1 MLVRSHNK
9 NNLIIFW
16 DEFKSVPP
24 LAIFYIITIVTLA
37 SLSLLLV
44 VVAVGAPTAAAA
56 KTSSSKNLDISS
68 SDEIH
73 NMAITHGANSGGRG
87 HQDSDIA
94 TESGDIVTQSSENA
108 VTQSGND
115 SHISQRTVNTL
126 PLPSGVG
133 ATIPGIKDTTLL
145 NTLLSSSSSI
155 TNANSAAAG
164 SSSPLGN
171 TKCIISVLK
180 GGASNVTIKENLII
194 GTDCDDTIRGD
205 GGNNI
210 IFTLA
215 GNDEANGGN
224 GNDIIYAGSGEDR
237 LYGAKGNDVL
247 VGGLGTNLLDG
258 GPGDD
263 MILGGP
269 GNDLL
274 IGGPGDDVITAG
286 AGTSIMYGGPNADK
300 FDCGSSIASSSS
312 AIVMDYNPNEGD
324 TITGKCKLVNTVGDA
339 QNANNNNSN
348 NIPNINLPDTGDI
361 TEDNSNVLSSGAA
374 AVLGSGGG

>member
-1 MLVRSHNK
+1 M
-9 NNLIIFW
+9 NLRA
-16 DEFKSVPP
+16 SPP
-24 LAIFYIITIVTLA
+24 LATFYIITIITLA
-37 SLSLLLV
+37 SSLLLV
-44 VVAVGAPTAAAA
+44 LVAVGAPTAAAA
-56 KTSSSKNLDISS
+56 KSVSSKNLDISS

-87 HQDSDIA
+87 HQGFDIA
-94 TESGDIVTQSSENA
+94 TESGDIVNQSSENA

-126 PLPSGVG
+126 PLPSGVAG
-133 ATIPGIKDTTLL
+133 VGVATLGIKDTTLL

-155 TNANSAAAG
+155 TNANSAAE

-171 TKCIISVLK
+171 TKCIVSVLK

-194 GTDCDDTIRGD
+194 GTDCDDMILGD

-237 LYGAKGNDVL
+237 MYGAKGNDVL

-300 FDCGSSIASSSS
+300 FDCGSTIASSSA

-348 NIPNINLPDTGDI
+348 NIPNINLPNTGDT

-374 AVLGSGGG
+374 AVLGGGGGGR

>member
-1 MLVRSHNK
+1 M
-9 NNLIIFW
+9 NLRA
-16 DEFKSVPP
+16 SPP
-24 LAIFYIITIVTLA
+24 LATFYIITIITLV
-37 SLSLLLV
+37 SSSLLLV

-56 KTSSSKNLDISS
+56 KSVSSKNLDISS

-94 TESGDIVTQSSENA
+94 TESGGAVTRSSENA

-126 PLPSGVG
+126 PLPSGVAGVG
-133 ATIPGIKDTTLL
+133 ATLGIKDTTLL
-145 NTLLSSSSSI
+145 NTLLSSSSI
-155 TNANSAAAG
+155 TNANSAAG
-164 SSSPLGN
+164 SSSPGN
-171 TKCIISVLK
+171 TKCIVSVLK

-194 GTDCDDTIRGD
+194 GTDCDDMIRGD

-215 GNDEANGGN
+215 GNDEANAGN

-247 VGGLGTNLLDG
+247 VGGPGTNLLDG

-300 FDCGSSIASSSS
+300 FDCGSSIASSS

-324 TITGKCKLVNTVGDA
+324 TITGKCKLVNTVGNA
-339 QNANNNNSN
+339 QNANNNNNS
-348 NIPNINLPDTGDI
+348 NIPNINLPDTGDT

-374 AVLGSGGG
+374 VLGGGGGGR

>member
-1 MLVRSHNK
+1 VL
-9 NNLIIFW
+9 
-16 DEFKSVPP
+16 P
-24 LAIFYIITIVTLA
+24 LAIFYIITITLVTL
-37 SLSLLLV
+37 LSLL
-44 VVAVGAPTAAAA
+44 AVGAPTAAKA
-56 KTSSSKNLDISS
+56 SS

-73 NMAITHGANSGGRG
+73 NVAIVQGGNLGARG

-94 TESGDIVTQSSENA
+94 TESGGA

-115 SHISQRTVNTL
+115 SHFSQMTVNTL
-126 PLPSGVG
+126 PLPSGVAG
-133 ATIPGIKDTTLL
+133 AGGAAIPGTKDTTLL
-145 NTLLSSSSSI
+145 NTLLSDV
-155 TNANSAAAG
+155 NYAAG
-164 SSSPLGN
+164 SSAGN
-171 TKCIISVLK
+171 TKCIVSVLK

-194 GTDCDDTIRGD
+194 GTDCDDMILGD

-247 VGGLGTNLLDG
+247 VGGFGTNLLDG

-286 AGTSIMYGGPNADK
+286 AGTSIMYGGSNADK
-300 FDCGSSIASSSS
+300 FDCGSSISSSS
-312 AIVMDYNPNEGD
+312 AAIVMDYNPNEGD
-324 TITGKCKLVNTVGDA
+324 TITGKCKLVNTVGNT
-339 QNANNNNSN
+339 QNADNNNNN
-348 NIPNINLPDTGDI
+348 NIPNINLPDTGDT

-374 AVLGSGGG
+374 VLGGGGGGR

>member
-1 MLVRSHNK
+1 M
-9 NNLIIFW
+9 NLRA
-16 DEFKSVPP
+16 SPP
-24 LAIFYIITIVTLA
+24 LATFYIITIITLA
-37 SLSLLLV
+37 SSLLLV
-44 VVAVGAPTAAAA
+44 LVAVGAPTAAAA
-56 KTSSSKNLDISS
+56 KSVSSKNLDISS

-87 HQDSDIA
+87 HQGLDIA
-94 TESGDIVTQSSENA
+94 TGGAVTQSSENA

-126 PLPSGVG
+126 PLPSGVAG
-133 ATIPGIKDTTLL
+133 VGVATLGIKDTTLL

-155 TNANSAAAG
+155 TNANSAAE

-171 TKCIISVLK
+171 TKCIVSVLK

-194 GTDCDDTIRGD
+194 GTDCDDMILGD

-300 FDCGSSIASSSS
+300 FDCGSSIASSSA

-324 TITGKCKLVNTVGDA
+324 TITGKCKLVNTVGNA
-339 QNANNNNSN
+339 QNANNN
-348 NIPNINLPDTGDI
+348 NIPNINLPDTGDT
-361 TEDNSNVLSSGAA
+361 TEDNSSNVLSSGAA
-374 AVLGSGGG
+374 AVLGGGGGGR

>member
-1 MLVRSHNK
+1 MSLRAS
-9 NNLIIFW
+9 
-16 DEFKSVPP
+16 SP
-24 LAIFYIITIVTLA
+24 LAIFYIITIITLA
-37 SLSLLLV
+37 SSSLLFL
-44 VVAVGAPTAAAA
+44 VAVGAPTAAAA
-56 KTSSSKNLDISS
+56 KSVSSKNLDISS

-94 TESGDIVTQSSENA
+94 TESGGDAVTQSSENT

-126 PLPSGVG
+126 PLPSGVAGVG
-133 ATIPGIKDTTLL
+133 ATLGIKDTTLL

-155 TNANSAAAG
+155 TNANSAAG

-171 TKCIISVLK
+171 TKCIVSVLK
-180 GGASNVTIKENLII
+180 GGTSNVTIKENLII
-194 GTDCDDTIRGD
+194 GTDCDDMILGD

-237 LYGAKGNDVL
+237 MYGAKGNDVL

-286 AGTSIMYGGPNADK
+286 AGTSIMYGGINADK
-300 FDCGSSIASSSS
+300 FDCGSSISSSS
-312 AIVMDYNPNEGD
+312 AAIVMDYNPNEGD
-324 TITGKCKLVNTVGDA
+324 TITGKCKLVNTVGNA
-339 QNANNNNSN
+339 QNANNNNN
-348 NIPNINLPDTGDI
+348 NIPNINLPDTGDT

-374 AVLGSGGG
+374 AVLGGGGGAR